1 MLKSHLNSNHTM
13 AASCFTIVNQAI
25 VNNFAPLLF
34 LTFQNEFKISLELI
48 GLIIS
53 INFGMQLFIDLV
65 CAKYVDKI
73 GYRTAIVASNV
84 AAFIGTA
91 GYGIF
96 PYIMEPYTGILLAV
110 IISATGGGLAEVLV
124 SPIVEALPT
133 QNKSGKMA
141 FLHSCYCWGHCGIVI
156 ISTLFFTVV
165 GIEHWRFLAYI
176 WSLIP
181 FLNTFFFTLVPI
193 YPIVPEGKQM
203 SVKSLITNKL
213 FIVLAIL
220 MFCSGSAEI
229 CMAQWSSLF
238 AESGLG
244 VSKTLGDLLGPCCF
258 AVMMGIA
265 RSFYSAKSE
274 KINLRKFL
282 IISSVLSVVFYLV
295 TVFAHNPIIGL
306 MGCALCG
313 LAVGMMWPGVISLS
327 AKQFST
333 GGTAMFALLAFSGDC
348 GASLIPGLV
357 GLISEKIQSVGSSI
371 AAPLLHY
378 ENITQLALK
387 TSLLFAAL
395 FPLIMVFV
403 MLLVPKE
410 KGTKK

>member
-1 MLKSHLNSNHTM
+1 MLKSRFNSGHTM
-13 AASCFTIVNQAI
+13 AASCFTIINQAI

-34 LTFQNEFKISLELI
+34 LTFQKEFGVSLELI

-53 INFGMQLFIDLV
+53 INFGIQLLIDLV
-65 CAKYVDKI
+65 GAKYVDKI

-96 PYIMEPYTGILLAV
+96 PFIMDPYAGILVSV

-156 ISTLFFTVV
+156 LSTLFFNLA
-165 GIEHWRFLAYI
+165 GLESWRFLAFI
-176 WSLIP
+176 WSVIP
-181 FLNTFFFTLVPI
+181 FLNTFFFMLVPI

-203 SVKSLITNKL
+203 SVKQIITNKL
-213 FIVLAIL
+213 FIVFAIL

-229 CMAQWSSLF
+229 SMAQWSSLF

-244 VSKTLGDLLGPCCF
+244 VSKTMGDLLGPCCF
-258 AVMMGIA
+258 AITMGIA
-265 RSFYSAKSE
+265 RTFYSVKSE
-274 KINLRKFL
+274 RINLRTFL
-282 IISSVLSVVFYLV
+282 IYSGILSVISYLI
-295 TVFAHNPIIGL
+295 TVFARNPVIGL

-327 AKQFST
+327 AKHFPR
-333 GGTAMFALLAFSGDC
+333 GGTAMFALIAFSGDC
-348 GASLIPGLV
+348 GASLGPGLV
-357 GLISEKIQSVGSSI
+357 GFISEKVQSAGTSI
-371 AAPLLHY
+371 IAPLVSF
-378 ENITQLALK
+378 ENVTQLSLK
-387 TSLLFAAL
+387 TSLLFAAI
-395 FPLIMVFV
+395 FPFIMAIVL
-403 MLLVPKE
+403 LLVPGE